1 MPADALV
8 GPRGCRQ
15 TGRHCEATASLR
27 EPLLCFARKKGRC
40 GIDSGHPHRRL
51 LQVETLTVSLTD
63 LWTNLFKPAF
73 DICYNTVMLYQT
85 LGMSGVSY
93 TSGYMLVAFGLMR
106 FIVPNFRALTRK
118 QFDLESRFRAVH
130 NRLVDH
136 TESIA
141 FFGGDDVE
149 KRIVDERFEVPP
161 LGTADA
167 PDSQHSC
174 RVRTT
179 TRRCLC
185 SHCVRFC
192 SNCTRTSS

>member
-1 MPADALV
+1 MVNVCAGNVLACPAYLS
-8 GPRGCRQ
+8 
-15 TGRHCEATASLR
+15 EACWSL
-27 EPLLCFARKKGRC
+27 K
-40 GIDSGHPHRRL
+40 
-51 LQVETLTVSLTD
+51 VETLTVSLTD

-73 DICYNTVMLYQT
+73 DICYNTVMLYRT
-85 LGMSGVSY
+85 LGTSGVSY

-130 NRLVDH
+130 NRLIDH

-161 LGTADA
+161 LR
-167 PDSQHSC
+167 PL
-174 RVRTT
+174 VRAHLN
-179 TRRCLC
+179 TRASVLRCAAGRSRAGASLAT
-185 SHCVRFC
+185 HRFG
-192 SNCTRTSS
+192 SNCMHTWS

>member
-1 MPADALV
+1 MPDSGRPSLVRAVADR
-8 GPRGCRQ
+8 P
-15 TGRHCEATASLR
+15 TDTARTDSDGLLLR
-27 EPLLCFARKKGRC
+27 AVPLLCTQEGAESIGSPRH
-40 GIDSGHPHRRL
+40 S

-161 LGTADA
+161 
-167 PDSQHSC
+167 S
-174 RVRTT
+174 R
-179 TRRCLC
+179 
-185 SHCVRFC
+185 
-192 SNCTRTSS
+192 

>member
-1 MPADALV
+1 
-8 GPRGCRQ
+8 
-15 TGRHCEATASLR
+15 
-27 EPLLCFARKKGRC
+27 
-40 GIDSGHPHRRL
+40 
-51 LQVETLTVSLTD
+51 VETLTVSLTD

-161 LGTADA
+161 SLPLTQTPGPHAACAPPRAAVSALIAFGFAATARARRVDGVRHAEVQHLQQLHDPPDARHHCFLPPHVLLALG
-167 PDSQHSC
+167 
-174 RVRTT
+174 
-179 TRRCLC
+179 L
-185 SHCVRFC
+185 
-192 SNCTRTSS
+192 